1 MATGLKHADQAI
13 KPVNATI
20 QGKVLYNQKYQKELQ
35 FIVEGVKE
43 IGSLMFPYN
52 LSHDPNDSTLY
63 AFPGFVWA
71 ILMKR

>member
-1 MATGLKHADQAI
+1 MALKHAHQTI

-20 QGKVLYNQKYQKELQ
+20 QGAVLYNQKDQKELQ

-43 IGSLMFPYN
+43 IGSLMLPYN
-52 LSHDPNDSTLY
+52 LSYDLNDSNFY